1 MQMMNR
7 RILISLLT
15 ELADKLRVKNPS
27 TKLTIFEQ
35 TETMSGKDVLRSLTI
50 CELTKLGMA
59 SKNFSCVS
67 SPPRGSF
74 VRRERILYISLGS
87 PISFVAFM
95 QMTTRRILISSLT
108 ELEDRLRTKNPSN
121 KSMIFERTLSRRGF
135 SRFFTI

>member
-1 MQMMNR
+1 MQIMNR

-15 ELADKLRVKNPS
+15 ELADILRVKNPS
-27 TKLTIFEQ
+27 TKSTIFEQ
-35 TETMSGKDVLRSLTI
+35 TETMSGNDVLRSLNI

-74 VRRERILYISLGS
+74 VFVRRERILCISLGS

-121 KSMIFERTLSRRGF
+121 ESMIFERTLSLRGF
-135 SRFFTI
+135 